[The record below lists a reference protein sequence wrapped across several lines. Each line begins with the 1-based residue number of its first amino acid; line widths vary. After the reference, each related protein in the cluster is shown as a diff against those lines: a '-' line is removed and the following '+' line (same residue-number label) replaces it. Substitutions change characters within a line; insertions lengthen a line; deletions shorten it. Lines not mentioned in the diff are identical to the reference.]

1 MEEAAAGEKGQ
12 VAFSR
17 QLSANTQPLKLLSV
31 AAPVADG
38 VDEGGLALLDLLDGA
53 LERGLKFVGA
63 FEGSFAVPAHGAREA
78 REIGIRI
85 EEVHADMGAAG
96 IGAAGSGQNQLVV
109 PIGRGVREVSGFGY
123 FILVFL
129 SVR

>member
-1 MEEAAAGEKGQ
+1 MEETTAGEKGQ
-12 VAFSR
+12 VAFSC

-38 VDEGGLALLDLLDGA
+38 VHQGVLALLDLLDGA

-63 FEGSFAVPAHGAREA
+63 FEGSFAVPAHGARET

-85 EEVHADMGAAG
+85 VEVHADMGAG
-96 IGAAGSGQNQLVV
+96 RIGAAGSGQDEV
-109 PIGRGVREVSGFGY
+109 GV
-123 FILVFL
+123 
-129 SVR
+129 